1 MPVEFQVDER
11 DDLPRFACGNQD
23 HPAIAGTPVLLLGIP
38 ASGNPRLHLFSR
50 VIRPGHV
57 ADGAVEDIGHA
68 GGIPPLIIPDGYF
81 HHPQA
86 SHEITV
92 GVELEFAADEFAGRD
107 YTARCG
113 IWPPVSAY
121 APSPV
126 TPAR

>member
-1 MPVEFQVDER
+1 MPPPGRFGCGVQAVDMPVEFQVDER

-50 VIRPGHV
+50 VIGPGHV

-68 GGIPPLIIPDGYF
+68 GGIQPLIIPDDYF
-81 HHPQA
+81 
-86 SHEITV
+86 
-92 GVELEFAADEFAGRD
+92 
-107 YTARCG
+107 
-113 IWPPVSAY
+113 
-121 APSPV
+121 SPV